1 MLAEDLTQ
9 RKYIVT
15 GDLTPSLFADDCSF
29 VDPNNAVRGLA
40 RYRKALSFLFE
51 PAASRLGEVDVRV
64 VDATTIQASHVASGV
79 RVRGALPLRSTLHL
93 PLRSTPALLLARY
106 PGKLRG
112 QRRAQAA
119 VAACHRPLGR
129 QP

>member
-29 VDPNNAVRGLA
+29 VDPNNAVRGLG

-51 PAASRLGEVDVRV
+51 PAASRLGE
-64 VDATTIQASHVASGV
+64 AHPNPNTYPTSPKPNPNS
-79 RVRGALPLRSTLHL
+79 LPNPNPHPSPSPSRKPH
-93 PLRSTPALLLARY
+93 PR
-106 PGKLRG
+106 
-112 QRRAQAA
+112 
-119 VAACHRPLGR
+119 
-129 QP
+129 

>member
-1 MLAEDLTQ
+1 MLAEDLTE

-64 VDATTIQASHVASGV
+64 VDATTIQACYVAGGV
-79 RVRGALPLRSTLHL
+79 RVRGALPLPIPLTL
-93 PLRSTPALLLARY
+93 PLAPY
-106 PGKLRG
+106 PGELRG

>member
-15 GDLTPSLFADDCSF
+15 GDLTPPLFADDCSF
-29 VDPNNAVRGLA
+29 VDPNNAVRGLG

-64 VDATTIQASHVASGV
+64 VDATTIQASYVASGV
-79 RVRGALPLRSTLHL
+79 RVRRVLPLTLSLPLPLPLTLPLALPL
-93 PLRSTPALLLARY
+93 TPARW
-106 PGKLRG
+106 
-112 QRRAQAA
+112 
-119 VAACHRPLGR
+119 
-129 QP
+129 